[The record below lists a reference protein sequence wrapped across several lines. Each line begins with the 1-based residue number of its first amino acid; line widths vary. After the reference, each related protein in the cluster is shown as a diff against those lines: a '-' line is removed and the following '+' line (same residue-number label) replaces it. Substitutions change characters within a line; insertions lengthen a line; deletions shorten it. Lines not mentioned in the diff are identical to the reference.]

1 MLLSGFK
8 FSNGVHSDID
18 TIHNYYEGL
27 VLEEL
32 QTALIDKPVDNE
44 YIADVS
50 CVALN
55 SLPARYIR
63 HDVDMMF
70 YMSSDERTETQTK
83 VTQAVKDAIAYVDKR
98 SQNNT

>member
-1 MLLSGFK
+1 MLLSGFN
-8 FSNGVHSDID
+8 FRGGTPSDFD
-18 TIHNYYEGL
+18 SIHNYYEPL

-32 QTALIDKPVDNE
+32 QRVLVDKDIDSE

-55 SLPARYIR
+55 NLPPRYIR

-70 YMSSDERTETQTK
+70 YLSSEERTEINK
-83 VTQAVKDAIAYVDKR
+83 KISLAVKEAIAYVDTR
-98 SQNNT
+98 SRAE